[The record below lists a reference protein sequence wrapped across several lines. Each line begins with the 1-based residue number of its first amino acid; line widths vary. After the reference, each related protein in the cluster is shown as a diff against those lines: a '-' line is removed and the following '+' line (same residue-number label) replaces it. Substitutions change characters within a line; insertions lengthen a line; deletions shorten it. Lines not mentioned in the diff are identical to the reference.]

1 LGDEQRALLAR
12 VLGMEVDP
20 GQVEQWAASSQ
31 AEEPPL
37 PAPAPEGPPR
47 RRLGEFELLSELGRG
62 GMGIV
67 YKARQSGLNRLVA
80 LKMLL
85 AGPHVSGDL
94 LARFRREAEALAR
107 LRGEG
112 FEVEGE
118 VGDASPVR
126 AIGDVLLARPD
137 DFDEIILSTLPPGP
151 SRWLRQDVPH
161 RVQRTYRLPMTH
173 VVAAP
178 QPVS

>member
-1 LGDEQRALLAR
+1 MRRYLVVANQTLASEVLLAELRSR
-12 VLGMEVDP
+12 VRAEPSRFYVVVPATRPADGMVWTE
-20 GQVEQWAASSQ
+20 GQV
-31 AEEPPL
+31 
-37 PAPAPEGPPR
+37 R
-47 RRLGEFELLSELGRG
+47 R
-62 GMGIV
+62 MT
-67 YKARQSGLNRLVA
+67 
-80 LKMLL
+80 
-85 AGPHVSGDL
+85 GD
-94 LARFRREAEALAR
+94 RMQEALAR